1 MIDLSGFRP
10 FNLRAFDNALTPGI
24 HGPEQLIV
32 ACQIKHLGF
41 VDGHPSSEGAR
52 ALAAWLLEHR
62 ETVDAVPRAG
72 GHVLNSGSTIERI
85 LAGDIVPEEG
95 IAAEIARLTDGA
107 VLPEMFER
115 AAPSQETP
123 DADGAA
129 APCPQADGK
138 APEAGAVIP
147 CSLPC
152 PAPSSHQALP
162 DVHRCASA
170 NTLPGVDPCASA
182 NTLPAMGG
190 LGGALPPGRLFVPI
204 ADSRFGEGF
213 VLTGCG
219 IALNLDESTAAAMRT
234 AIDDGLEHL
243 RARRGATVAK
253 AGDTLR
259 QVAA

>member
-10 FNLRAFDNALTPGI
+10 FSLRAFDSALTPGI

-52 ALAAWLLEHR
+52 ALAAWLLAHR
-62 ETVDAVPRAG
+62 ETIDAVPRAG

-85 LAGDIVPEEG
+85 LAGDIVPEEAF
-95 IAAEIARLTDGA
+95 AAEVARMTEGA

-115 AAPSQETP
+115 AAPAYETP
-123 DADGAA
+123 DADGVTP
-129 APCPQADGK
+129 PCPQADGK
-138 APEAGAVIP
+138 APEAEAVIP

-162 DVHRCASA
+162 E
-170 NTLPGVDPCASA
+170 
-182 NTLPAMGG
+182 MGG

-219 IALNLDESTAAAMRT
+219 IALNLDESTAAAMRA
-234 AIDDGLEHL
+234 AIDAGLDHL

-253 AGDTLR
+253 AGDNLR

>member
-10 FNLRAFDNALTPGI
+10 FSLRAFDSALSPGI
-24 HGPEQLIV
+24 HAPEQLIV

-41 VDGHPSSEGAR
+41 VDGHQPSEGAR
-52 ALAAWLLEHR
+52 ALAAWLLAHR
-62 ETVDAVPRAG
+62 ETVDAGPRAG
-72 GHVLNSGSTIERI
+72 GHPLNSGSTIERI

-95 IAAEIARLTDGA
+95 FAVEIARMTEGA

-115 AAPSQETP
+115 ASPAHETP
-123 DADGAA
+123 DADGVT
-129 APCPQADGK
+129 PPSPQADGK
-138 APEAGAVIP
+138 APEAGAVPP

-162 DVHRCASA
+162 E
-170 NTLPGVDPCASA
+170 
-182 NTLPAMGG
+182 MGG

-204 ADSRFGEGF
+204 ADSRFGDGF

-219 IALNLDESTAAAMRT
+219 IALNLDESTAAAMRA
-234 AIDDGLEHL
+234 AIDAGLAHL
-243 RARRGATVAK
+243 RARRDGAASKTGGKV
-253 AGDTLR
+253 GGNLR

>member
-10 FNLRAFDNALTPGI
+10 FSLRAFDSALTPGI

-85 LAGDIVPEEG
+85 LAGDIVPEDG

-115 AAPSQETP
+115 AAPSQETQ

-138 APEAGAVIP
+138 APESGAVIP

-162 DVHRCASA
+162 DVDR
-170 NTLPGVDPCASA
+170 CASA

-243 RARRGATVAK
+243 RARRGGTVAK